1 MMFLKLA
8 LGLVSISVVQIGLS
22 GFTPVFAASAEVSS
36 PHQGMT
42 MDCSQADQCTLRGA
56 SMTEWEA
63 PTSKKIPEPGMVT
76 AIILSGL
83 GIVSSQKRRSALA
96 DK

>member
-22 GFTPVFAASAEVSS
+22 GLAPVSADVSS

-42 MDCSQADQCTLRGA
+42 MDCSEADQCTLRGA
-56 SMTEWEA
+56 STIEWEA
-63 PTSKKIPEPGMVT
+63 PTSQKIPEPGMVT
-76 AIILSGL
+76 AIVLTGL
-83 GIVSSQKRRSALA
+83 GIVSSQKRRPVA

>member
-22 GFTPVFAASAEVSS
+22 GLTPVSAAISS

-42 MDCSQADQCTLRGA
+42 MDCSEADQCTFRGA
-56 SMTEWEA
+56 SPIEWEA
-63 PTSKKIPEPGMVT
+63 PTSQKIPEPGMVT

-83 GIVSSQKRRSALA
+83 GIVCSQRRNPVA

>member
-22 GFTPVFAASAEVSS
+22 GFSPLSAAVSS
-36 PHQGMT
+36 PHEGMT
-42 MDCSQADQCTLRGA
+42 MDCSEAEQCTFRGA
-56 SMTEWEA
+56 STIEWEA
-63 PTSKKIPEPGMVT
+63 PTTQKIPEPGMVT

-83 GIVSSQKRRSALA
+83 GIVSSQKRRPVA

>member
-22 GFTPVFAASAEVSS
+22 GLAPVSAAVSS

-42 MDCSQADQCTLRGA
+42 MDCSEADQCTFKGA
-56 SMTEWEA
+56 SVIEWEA
-63 PTSKKIPEPGMVT
+63 PTSQKIPEPGMVT

-83 GIVSSQKRRSALA
+83 GIVSSQKRRPVA

>member
-1 MMFLKLA
+1 MFLKLA

-22 GFTPVFAASAEVSS
+22 GFTPVSAAVSS

-42 MDCSQADQCTLRGA
+42 MDCSEAAQCTLRGV
-56 SMTEWEA
+56 STLEWEA
-63 PTSKKIPEPGMVT
+63 SSSQKIPEPGMVT

-83 GIVSSQKRRSALA
+83 GIVSSQKRRRVSEQ
-96 DK
+96 

>member
-1 MMFLKLA
+1 MFLKLA

-22 GFTPVFAASAEVSS
+22 GFTPVSAAVSS

-42 MDCSQADQCTLRGA
+42 MDCSEADCTFRGV
-56 SMTEWEA
+56 STTEWEA
-63 PTSKKIPEPGMVT
+63 PTTQKIPEPGMVT

-83 GIVSSQKRRSALA
+83 GIVSSQKRRPVA

>member
-22 GFTPVFAASAEVSS
+22 GFSPVSAAVSG
-36 PHQGMT
+36 PHEGMM
-42 MDCSQADQCTLRGA
+42 MDCSEADQCILRGV
-56 SMTEWEA
+56 STIEWEA
-63 PTSKKIPEPGMVT
+63 PTTKKIPEPGMVT
-76 AIILSGL
+76 AIVLSGL
-83 GIVSSQKRRSALA
+83 GIVSSQKRRPVA